1 MLGRIP
7 LKRGLA
13 HIARSRSLQ
22 ARTFVSLQSQARSA
36 TNTQLNRSKNSA
48 TFKNNTKIIGANIW
62 ADNTQT
68 RKYGVELE
76 GDVLAKPIP
85 AEAQSPPTLV
95 EEENNDFRELSPPEI
110 VAILNQHIVGQDEA
124 KKAVAIAM
132 RNRWRRKQLPK
143 DMRDEIIPK
152 NILMIGP
159 TGVGKTEVA
168 RRLAKLIQA
177 PFIKVEATKYTEV
190 GFRGKDVDSIVQDL
204 VEVGLIQMKEFEVQ
218 RIKPKIKP
226 IVEERLLDLLT
237 GTDPANS
244 STKARDHFRT
254 MLRAGH
260 LESVNVDISV
270 SGDSVNHVV
279 TMKFNPATGDFEETK
294 TPPQLIKQ
302 VTGAIEQKT
311 RKSVPVK
318 EARKIIEDEEIEKK
332 LKSEDMVKKTLR
344 AVEQDGV
351 VFIDEIDKICGNGYT
366 KHHAEASTV
375 GVQRDLLPLIEGT
388 TVTTKRGNVDTSKI
402 LFIASG
408 AFHYSK
414 PSDLL
419 AELQGRLPIRVT
431 LSALTQHDL
440 YRILTEPQFN
450 LLKQQVSLM
459 KTEGIELTFTEDS
472 IQEIARIAYEVNQTV
487 ENIGARRLHTV
498 IEKIMEDFSYDVN
511 KFKGKN
517 VVVDAEHVKS
527 KLSGLMAK
535 ANLRQSVL

>member
-1 MLGRIP
+1 
-7 LKRGLA
+7 
-13 HIARSRSLQ
+13 
-22 ARTFVSLQSQARSA
+22 
-36 TNTQLNRSKNSA
+36 
-48 TFKNNTKIIGANIW
+48 
-62 ADNTQT
+62 
-68 RKYGVELE
+68 
-76 GDVLAKPIP
+76 
-85 AEAQSPPTLV
+85 
-95 EEENNDFRELSPPEI
+95 
-110 VAILNQHIVGQDEA
+110 
-124 KKAVAIAM
+124 
-132 RNRWRRKQLPK
+132 
-143 DMRDEIIPK
+143 MRDEIIPK

>member
-48 TFKNNTKIIGANIW
+48 IFKNNTKIIGANIW